1 MNDQQEGVLT
11 QCSVRGLSDADVA
24 ALRHTLEEEIE
35 ANLGMAMMFALIS
48 AAQEWLADKVTIS
61 VILA

>member
-1 MNDQQEGVLT
+1 MT

-24 ALRHTLEEEIE
+24 HLRRMLEAQIA

-48 AAQEWLADKVTIS
+48 AAQEWLADKVS
-61 VILA
+61 LILFHQTE